1 MGREKLT
8 TGTTG
13 LDQMYRFRSEMVED
27 LRRDLLGPAG
37 GEGEVLEE
45 APLDRYVV
53 GVLWPR
59 DEEFQEEP
67 EPDSAEPD
75 TVDGESDSPV
85 AQSLMRYP
93 SSMGLTFT
101 VDSAVVSEVHFDVSA
116 ARYEPSAVSVEP
128 GDPSPRRRG
137 RSKPATWT
145 RKRINS
151 ERVTHSLATM
161 GAVKLTVAPGLE
173 LYVLTRSPR
182 DGKVTISA
190 IARNVQSAEKG
201 ELKDSKAWFQVEL
214 LASTDQNAIVDRSAP
229 NRLGA
234 EEDLRSAQLV
244 YRNARNFGIGHGC
257 AVTWFGVTASVTD
270 RIGTTLLPTQEVSRA
285 RPGQVGPG
293 IDLRMSFLAES
304 DAPSI
309 VDSLRK
315 LVAAYRKWISEL
327 EVSLVDRTADVPEA
341 LMPTA
346 TEHFENARET
356 ADRIEAGINLLETDP
371 DVLRAFRL
379 ANSSMQAQRARQ
391 VWVRKGATGVA
402 DDGAEQ
408 LWYPFQVAFILLNL
422 PSVVDPG
429 HPERGVADLLWFP
442 TGGGKTE
449 AYLGLVAFVI
459 LLRRI
464 RDSAAIGVAVIMR
477 YTLRLLT
484 IQQFERATMLMCALE
499 RIRIGDSSLGARPF
513 SIGLWVGR
521 GGTPNTL
528 DDAKKSLRALRSGTE
543 ITEANPVQLTQC
555 PWCGKALDDSKYKVV
570 ASPAPKLIIAC
581 GNRTCD
587 FASGLP
593 VYVVDQDIYEYRPEL
608 ILGTVDKFAMMAW
621 RADVGKLFARDGVG
635 SPPDLI
641 IQDELHLISGPLGSM
656 VGLYE
661 TAVDIACSTTDADG
675 NVLSRPK
682 IIAST
687 ATIRR
692 AKDQIKLVFDRESR
706 QFPPPGIDPDQS
718 FFAEPAP
725 RDVAGT
731 RMYLGVMSPATS
743 HATLLVRTYGSLLQA
758 AHDIDG
764 TPETRDP
771 YWTLIG
777 YFNSLRVLGSA
788 LLQVEGDVRER
799 LGLVARRRGTQTRR
813 LQSAGEL
820 TSRVS
825 SADIPRRLKS
835 LERDYESGDA
845 DDVVLATNMISVGV
859 DIDRLGLMAVM
870 GQPQSSSEYIQATSR
885 VGRRFP
891 GLVVTIFNSARSRDR
906 SHFENFVP
914 FHQALYRAV
923 EATSATPFAARARDR
938 GLHGVFVAL
947 ARLMIDSMSGELGAH
962 KAPSHEAE
970 LRQLIALI
978 EKRVDSTTDGEET
991 ADTVEQLEEM
1001 LRVWIAE
1008 AGSRDSMK
1016 YANRRDSS
1024 DTLLV
1029 EPSSALT
1036 DEDIEYTQTETPWPT
1051 LMSLRD
1057 VDAESALYS
1066 IRMRSEQ

>member
-1 MGREKLT
+1 M
-8 TGTTG
+8 TGAT
-13 LDQMYRFRSEMVED
+13 DIDEMYGFRSEMVED

-37 GEGEVLEE
+37 GDEEVLEE

-53 GVLWPR
+53 GVLWPL
-59 DEEFQEEP
+59 DDALQDEP

-75 TVDGESDSPV
+75 TVDGASDSPV

-93 SSMGLTFT
+93 SSMGLTCT
-101 VDSAVVSEVHFDVSA
+101 VDSTLVHEVHFDISA
-116 ARYEPSAVSVEP
+116 ARYEPSKDLVEP
-128 GDPSPRRRG
+128 DDSSPRRRG
-137 RSKPATWT
+137 RTRPATWS
-145 RKRINS
+145 RKLVRPD
-151 ERVTHSLATM
+151 RVTHSLATK
-161 GAVKLTVAPGLE
+161 GAVKLRVAPGLE
-173 LYVLTRSPR
+173 LYVLTRKPR
-182 DGKVTISA
+182 DGKVTVSA
-190 IARNVQSAEKG
+190 VARNVQTAEKN
-201 ELKDSKAWFQVEL
+201 ELKDARAWFQVEL
-214 LASTDQNAIVDRSAP
+214 IVSTDVDAIVDRSMP

-234 EEDLRSAQLV
+234 EDDLRSAQLI

-257 AVTWFGVTASVTD
+257 AVTWYGVSAAITN

-285 RPGQVGPG
+285 RPGQVGSDV
-293 IDLRMSFLAES
+293 DLRMSFLAGATTETL
-304 DAPSI
+304 I
-309 VDSLRK
+309 GTLGK
-315 LVAAYRKWISEL
+315 LVAAYREWISTL
-327 EVSLVDRTADVPEA
+327 ETSLAAGETDVPES
-341 LMPTA
+341 LTPTA
-346 TEHFENARET
+346 TEHIESAREAST
-356 ADRIEAGINLLETDP
+356 RIEAGIELLEQDP

-379 ANSSMQAQRARQ
+379 ANSAMQAQRARQ
-391 VWVRKGATGVA
+391 VWVRNGATGTA
-402 DDGAEQ
+402 GDGEEQ
-408 LWYPFQVAFILLNL
+408 SWYPFQLAFILLNL
-422 PSVVDPG
+422 PSVADRT
-429 HPERGVADLLWFP
+429 HPERDVADLLWFP

-449 AYLGLVAFVI
+449 AYLGLVAFVVF
-459 LLRRI
+459 LRRI
-464 RDSAAIGVAVIMR
+464 RDDAAIGVAVIMR

-499 RIRIGDSSLGARPF
+499 QIRTADGRLGARPF
-513 SIGLWVGR
+513 SIGLWIGR

-528 DDAKKSLRALRSGTE
+528 ADAKKSLLALNSESE

-555 PWCGKALDDSKYKVV
+555 PWCGRALDNSHYKVV
-570 ASPAPKLIIAC
+570 SSPSPKLVIAC
-581 GNRTCD
+581 GNRACD

-621 RADVGKLFARDGVG
+621 RAEVGKLFARDGVG

-661 TAVDIACSTTDADG
+661 TAVDLACSTVDSSG
-675 NVLSRPK
+675 NVSSRPK
-682 IIAST
+682 VIAST

-706 QFPPPGIDPDQS
+706 QFPPPGIDPDES

-725 RDVAGT
+725 REVAGT
-731 RMYLGVMSPATS
+731 RLYVGVMSPATS
-743 HATLLVRTYGSLLQA
+743 HATLLVRTYGALLQA
-758 AHDIDG
+758 ARDIDG
-764 TPETRDP
+764 RPEVRDP
-771 YWTLIG
+771 YWTLLG

-799 LGLVARRRGTQTRR
+799 VGVVSRRTGTEARR

-825 SADIPRRLKS
+825 SAEIPRRLKS
-835 LERDYESGDA
+835 LERTFQSGNA
-845 DDVVLATNMISVGV
+845 EDVVLATNMISVGV
-859 DIDRLGLMAVM
+859 DIDRLGLMTVM

-906 SHFENFVP
+906 SHFENFLP

-947 ARLMIDSMSGELGAH
+947 ARLMVDSMSGERGAH
-962 KAPSHEAE
+962 SAPSHEAE
-970 LRQLIALI
+970 LRRLIALI
-978 EKRVDSTTDGEET
+978 ASRVESTTEGEET
-991 ADTVEQLEEM
+991 SDTVEQLEEM
-1001 LRVWIAE
+1001 LKVWIAE
-1008 AGSRDSMK
+1008 ARARDSMK
-1016 YANRRDSS
+1016 YENRKDSS

-1036 DEDIEYTQTETPWPT
+1036 NEDIEYTLAETPWPT

-1066 IRMRSEQ
+1066 IRMRSQS

>member
-1 MGREKLT
+1 M
-8 TGTTG
+8 TGATD
-13 LDQMYRFRSEMVED
+13 LDEMYGFRSEMVED

-37 GEGEVLEE
+37 GDEEVLEE

-53 GVLWPR
+53 GVLWPL
-59 DEEFQEEP
+59 DDALQDEP

-75 TVDGESDSPV
+75 TVDGASDSPV

-101 VDSAVVSEVHFDVSA
+101 VDSTLVHEVHFDISA
-116 ARYEPSAVSVEP
+116 ARYEPSEDLVEP
-128 GDPSPRRRG
+128 DDSSPRRRG
-137 RSKPATWT
+137 RTRPATWS
-145 RKRINS
+145 RKLVRPD
-151 ERVTHSLATM
+151 RVTHSLATK
-161 GAVKLTVAPGLE
+161 GAVKLRVATGLE
-173 LYVLTRSPR
+173 LYVLTRNPR
-182 DGKVTISA
+182 DGKVTVSA
-190 IARNVQSAEKG
+190 VARNVQTAEKN
-201 ELKDSKAWFQVEL
+201 ELKDARAWFQVEL
-214 LASTDQNAIVDRSAP
+214 IVSTDVDAIVDRSMP

-234 EEDLRSAQLV
+234 EDDLRSAQLI

-257 AVTWFGVTASVTD
+257 AVTWYGVSAPITD

-285 RPGQVGPG
+285 RPGQVGSDV
-293 IDLRMSFLAES
+293 DLRMSFLASATTETL
-304 DAPSI
+304 I
-309 VDSLRK
+309 GTLGK
-315 LVAAYRKWISEL
+315 LVAAYREWISTL
-327 EVSLVDRTADVPEA
+327 ETSLAAGETDVPES
-341 LMPTA
+341 LTPTA
-346 TEHFENARET
+346 AEHIENAREAST
-356 ADRIEAGINLLETDP
+356 RIEAGIELLEKDS

-379 ANSSMQAQRARQ
+379 ANSAMQAQRARQ
-391 VWVRKGATGVA
+391 VWVRNGATGSA
-402 DDGAEQ
+402 DSGEEQ
-408 LWYPFQVAFILLNL
+408 SWYPFQLAFILLNL
-422 PSVVDPG
+422 PSVADRS
-429 HPERGVADLLWFP
+429 HPERDVADLLWFP

-449 AYLGLVAFVI
+449 AYLGLVAFVV

-464 RDSAAIGVAVIMR
+464 RDDAAIGVAVIMR

-499 RIRIGDSSLGARPF
+499 QIRTADGRLGARPF
-513 SIGLWVGR
+513 SIGLWIGR

-528 DDAKKSLRALRSGTE
+528 ADAKKSLLALNSESE

-555 PWCGKALDDSKYKVV
+555 PWCGRALDDSHYKVV
-570 ASPAPKLIIAC
+570 SSPSPKLVIAC
-581 GNRTCD
+581 GNRACD

-621 RADVGKLFARDGVG
+621 RAEVGKLFARDGVG

-661 TAVDIACSTTDADG
+661 TAVDLACSTVDSNG
-675 NVLSRPK
+675 NVSSRPK
-682 IIAST
+682 VIAST

-725 RDVAGT
+725 REVAGT
-731 RMYLGVMSPATS
+731 RMYVGVMSPATS
-743 HATLLVRTYGSLLQA
+743 HATLLVRTYGALLQA
-758 AHDIDG
+758 AWDIDG
-764 TPETRDP
+764 RPEVRDP
-771 YWTLIG
+771 YWTLLG

-799 LGLVARRRGTQTRR
+799 VGVVSRRTGTEARR

-825 SADIPRRLKS
+825 SAEIPRRLKS
-835 LERDYESGDA
+835 LERTFQSGNA
-845 DDVVLATNMISVGV
+845 EDVVLATNMISVGV
-859 DIDRLGLMAVM
+859 DIDRLGLMTVM

-906 SHFENFVP
+906 SHFENFLP

-947 ARLMIDSMSGELGAH
+947 ARLMVDSMSGERGAH
-962 KAPSHEAE
+962 SAPSHEAE
-970 LRQLIALI
+970 LRRLIALI
-978 EKRVDSTTDGEET
+978 ASRVESTTEGEET
-991 ADTVEQLEEM
+991 SDTVEQLDEM
-1001 LRVWIAE
+1001 LKVWIAE
-1008 AGSRDSMK
+1008 ARARDSMK
-1016 YANRRDSS
+1016 YENRKDSS

-1036 DEDIEYTQTETPWPT
+1036 NEDIEYTLTETPWPT

-1057 VDAESALYS
+1057 VDADSALYP
-1066 IRMRSEQ
+1066 IRMRSQS

>member
-1 MGREKLT
+1 M
-8 TGTTG
+8 TGATD
-13 LDQMYRFRSEMVED
+13 LDEMYGFRSEMVED

-37 GEGEVLEE
+37 GDEEVLEE

-53 GVLWPR
+53 GVLWPL
-59 DEEFQEEP
+59 DDALQDEP

-75 TVDGESDSPV
+75 TVDGASDSPV

-101 VDSAVVSEVHFDVSA
+101 VDSTLVHEVHFDISA
-116 ARYEPSAVSVEP
+116 AQYEPSEDLVEP
-128 GDPSPRRRG
+128 DDSSPRRRG
-137 RSKPATWT
+137 RTRPATWS
-145 RKRINS
+145 RKLVRPD
-151 ERVTHSLATM
+151 RVTHSLATK
-161 GAVKLTVAPGLE
+161 GAVKLRVAPGLE
-173 LYVLTRSPR
+173 LYVLTRNPR
-182 DGKVTISA
+182 DGKVTVSA
-190 IARNVQSAEKG
+190 VARNVQTAEKN
-201 ELKDSKAWFQVEL
+201 ELKDARAWFQVEL
-214 LASTDQNAIVDRSAP
+214 IVSTDVDAIVDRSMP

-234 EEDLRSAQLV
+234 EDDLRSAQLI

-257 AVTWFGVTASVTD
+257 AVTWYGVSAAITN
-270 RIGTTLLPTQEVSRA
+270 RIGTTLLPAQEVSRA
-285 RPGQVGPG
+285 RPGQVGSDV
-293 IDLRMSFLAES
+293 DLRMSFLAGATTETL
-304 DAPSI
+304 I
-309 VDSLRK
+309 GTLGK
-315 LVAAYRKWISEL
+315 LVAAYREWISAL
-327 EVSLVDRTADVPEA
+327 ETSLAAGETDVPES
-341 LMPTA
+341 LTPTA
-346 TEHFENARET
+346 AEHIENAREAST
-356 ADRIEAGINLLETDP
+356 RIEAGIELLEQDP

-379 ANSSMQAQRARQ
+379 ANSAMQAQRARQ
-391 VWVRKGATGVA
+391 VWVRNGATGTA
-402 DDGAEQ
+402 GDGEEQ
-408 LWYPFQVAFILLNL
+408 SWYPFQLAFILLNL
-422 PSVVDPG
+422 PSVADRS
-429 HPERGVADLLWFP
+429 HPERDVADLLWFP

-449 AYLGLVAFVI
+449 AYLGLVAFVV

-464 RDSAAIGVAVIMR
+464 RDDAAIGVAVIMR

-499 RIRIGDSSLGARPF
+499 QIRTSDGKLGARPF
-513 SIGLWVGR
+513 SIGLWIGR

-528 DDAKKSLRALRSGTE
+528 ADAKKSLLALNSESE
-543 ITEANPVQLTQC
+543 INEANPVQLTQC
-555 PWCGKALDDSKYKVV
+555 PWCGRALNDSHYKVV
-570 ASPAPKLIIAC
+570 SSPSPKLVIAC
-581 GNRTCD
+581 GNRACD

-621 RADVGKLFARDGVG
+621 RAEVGKLFARDGVG

-661 TAVDIACSTTDADG
+661 TAVDLACSTVDSSG
-675 NVLSRPK
+675 NVSSRPK
-682 IIAST
+682 VIAST

-725 RDVAGT
+725 REVAGT
-731 RMYLGVMSPATS
+731 RMYVGVMSPATS
-743 HATLLVRTYGSLLQA
+743 HATLLVRTYGALLQA
-758 AHDIDG
+758 ARDIDG
-764 TPETRDP
+764 RPEVRDP
-771 YWTLIG
+771 YWTLLG

-799 LGLVARRRGTQTRR
+799 VGVVSRRTGTEARR

-825 SADIPRRLKS
+825 SAEIPRRLKS
-835 LERDYESGDA
+835 LERTFQSGSA
-845 DDVVLATNMISVGV
+845 EDVVLATNMISVGV
-859 DIDRLGLMAVM
+859 DIDRLGLMTVM

-906 SHFENFVP
+906 SHFENFLP

-947 ARLMIDSMSGELGAH
+947 ARLMVDSMSGERGAH
-962 KAPSHEAE
+962 SAPSHEAE
-970 LRQLIALI
+970 LRRLIALI
-978 EKRVDSTTDGEET
+978 ASRVESTTEGEET
-991 ADTVEQLEEM
+991 SDTVEQLEEM
-1001 LRVWIAE
+1001 LKVWIAE
-1008 AGSRDSMK
+1008 ARARDSMK
-1016 YANRRDSS
+1016 YENRKDSS

-1036 DEDIEYTQTETPWPT
+1036 NEDIEYTLAETPWPT

-1066 IRMRSEQ
+1066 IRMRSQS

>member
-1 MGREKLT
+1 M
-8 TGTTG
+8 TGATD
-13 LDQMYRFRSEMVED
+13 LDEMYGFRSEMIED

-37 GEGEVLEE
+37 GDEVLEE

-53 GVLWPR
+53 GVLWPLD
-59 DEEFQEEP
+59 DELQEEP

-75 TVDGESDSPV
+75 TVDGTSDSPV

-101 VDSAVVSEVHFDVSA
+101 VDSTLVHEVHFDISA
-116 ARYEPSAVSVEP
+116 ARYEPSEDLVEP
-128 GDPSPRRRG
+128 DDSSPRRRG
-137 RSKPATWT
+137 RTRPATWR
-145 RKRINS
+145 RKLVRPD
-151 ERVTHSLATM
+151 RVTHSLATK
-161 GAVKLTVAPGLE
+161 GAVKLRVAPGLE
-173 LYVLTRSPR
+173 LYVLTRNPR
-182 DGKVTISA
+182 DGKVTVSA
-190 IARNVQSAEKG
+190 VARNVQTAEKN
-201 ELKDSKAWFQVEL
+201 ELKDARAWFQVEL
-214 LASTDQNAIVDRSAP
+214 IVSTGVDAIVDRSMP

-234 EEDLRSAQLV
+234 DDDLRSAQLI

-257 AVTWFGVTASVTD
+257 AVTWYGVSASITD

-285 RPGQVGPG
+285 RPGQVGSDV
-293 IDLRMSFLAES
+293 DLRMSFLAS
-304 DAPSI
+304 ATTDTLI
-309 VDSLRK
+309 GTLGR
-315 LVAAYRKWISEL
+315 LVTAYREWISTL
-327 EVSLVDRTADVPEA
+327 EASLAGETDVPES

-346 TEHFENARET
+346 AEHIENARE
-356 ADRIEAGINLLETDP
+356 AAGRIQAGVELLQRDP

-379 ANSSMQAQRARQ
+379 ANSAMQAQRARQ
-391 VWVRKGATGVA
+391 VWVRNGATGSA
-402 DDGAEQ
+402 DGGEEQ
-408 LWYPFQVAFILLNL
+408 SWYPFQIAFILLNL
-422 PSVVDPG
+422 PSVADRS
-429 HPERGVADLLWFP
+429 HPERDVADLLWFP

-449 AYLGLVAFVI
+449 AYLGLVAFIV

-464 RDSAAIGVAVIMR
+464 RDNAAIGVAVIMR

-499 RIRIGDSSLGARPF
+499 QIRTADNGLGSRPF

-528 DDAKKSLRALRSGTE
+528 EDAKKSLRALQSGTE
-543 ITEANPVQLTQC
+543 TTEANPVQLTQC

-570 ASPAPKLIIAC
+570 SSPSPKLVIAC
-581 GNRTCD
+581 GNQTCD

-593 VYVVDQDIYEYRPEL
+593 VYLVDQDIYEYRPEL

-621 RADVGKLFARDGVG
+621 RAEVGKLFARDGVG
-635 SPPDLI
+635 SAPDLI

-661 TAVDIACSTTDADG
+661 TAVDVACSTTDADG

-692 AKDQIKLVFDRESR
+692 ANEQIKQVFDRQSR

-731 RMYLGVMSPATS
+731 RMYVGVMSPATS
-743 HATLLVRTYGSLLQA
+743 HATLLVRTYGALLQA
-758 AHDIDG
+758 ARDIEG
-764 TPETRDP
+764 RPEIRDP
-771 YWTLIG
+771 YWTLLG

-799 LGLVARRRGTQTRR
+799 LGVVARRTGTDARR

-835 LERDYESGDA
+835 LERTFESGNA

-885 VGRRFP
+885 VGRRYP

-947 ARLMIDSMSGELGAH
+947 ARLMVDSMSGELGAH
-962 KAPSHEAE
+962 AAPSHEAE
-970 LRQLIALI
+970 LRQLISLI
-978 EKRVDSTTDGEET
+978 EKRVESTTDGEET

-1001 LRVWIAE
+1001 LKVWIAE
-1008 AGSRDSMK
+1008 AGSRDSMR
-1016 YANRRDSS
+1016 YENRKDSS

-1036 DEDIEYTQTETPWPT
+1036 DQDIEYTQTETPWPT

-1066 IRMRSEQ
+1066 IRMRSES

>member
-1 MGREKLT
+1 M
-8 TGTTG
+8 TGATD
-13 LDQMYRFRSEMVED
+13 LDEMYGFRSEMVED

-37 GEGEVLEE
+37 GDEEVLEE

-53 GVLWPR
+53 GVLWPL
-59 DEEFQEEP
+59 DDAMQDEP

-75 TVDGESDSPV
+75 TVDGASDSPV

-101 VDSAVVSEVHFDVSA
+101 VDSTLVHEVHFDISA
-116 ARYEPSAVSVEP
+116 ARYEPSEDLVEP
-128 GDPSPRRRG
+128 DDSSPRRRG
-137 RSKPATWT
+137 RTRPATWS
-145 RKRINS
+145 RKLVRPD
-151 ERVTHSLATM
+151 RVTHSLATK
-161 GAVKLTVAPGLE
+161 GAVKLSVAPGLE
-173 LYVLTRSPR
+173 LYVLTRNPR
-182 DGKVTISA
+182 DGKVTVSA
-190 IARNVQSAEKG
+190 VARNVQTAEKN
-201 ELKDSKAWFQVEL
+201 ELKDARAWFQVEL
-214 LASTDQNAIVDRSAP
+214 IVSTDVDAIVDRSMP

-234 EEDLRSAQLV
+234 EDDLRSAELI

-257 AVTWFGVTASVTD
+257 AVTWYGVSAAITN
-270 RIGTTLLPTQEVSRA
+270 RIGTTLLPAQQVSRA
-285 RPGQVGPG
+285 RPGQVGSDV
-293 IDLRMSFLAES
+293 DLRMSFLAGATTETL
-304 DAPSI
+304 I
-309 VDSLRK
+309 GTLGK
-315 LVAAYRKWISEL
+315 LVAAYREWISTL
-327 EVSLVDRTADVPEA
+327 EASLAAGETDVPES
-341 LMPTA
+341 LTPTA
-346 TEHFENARET
+346 TEHIESAREAST
-356 ADRIEAGINLLETDP
+356 RIEAGIELLEQDP

-379 ANSSMQAQRARQ
+379 ANSAMQAQRARQ
-391 VWVRKGATGVA
+391 VWVRNGATGTA
-402 DDGAEQ
+402 GDGEEQ
-408 LWYPFQVAFILLNL
+408 SWYPFQLAFMLLNL
-422 PSVVDPG
+422 PSVADRT
-429 HPERGVADLLWFP
+429 HPERDVADLLWFP

-449 AYLGLVAFVI
+449 AYLGLVAFVV

-464 RDSAAIGVAVIMR
+464 RDDAAIGVAVIMR

-499 RIRIGDSSLGARPF
+499 QIRTADGKLGARPF
-513 SIGLWVGR
+513 SIGLWIGR

-528 DDAKKSLRALRSGTE
+528 ADAKKSLLALNSESE

-555 PWCGKALDDSKYKVV
+555 PWCGRALDDSHYKVV
-570 ASPAPKLIIAC
+570 SSPSPKLAIAC
-581 GNRTCD
+581 GNRACD

-621 RADVGKLFARDGVG
+621 RAEVGKLFARDGVG

-661 TAVDIACSTTDADG
+661 TAVDLACSTVDSSG
-675 NVLSRPK
+675 NVSSRPK
-682 IIAST
+682 VIAST

-706 QFPPPGIDPDQS
+706 QFPPPGIDPDES

-725 RDVAGT
+725 REVAGT
-731 RMYLGVMSPATS
+731 RLYVGVMSPATS
-743 HATLLVRTYGSLLQA
+743 HATLLVRTYGALLQA
-758 AHDIDG
+758 ARDIDG
-764 TPETRDP
+764 RPEVRDP
-771 YWTLIG
+771 YWTLLG

-799 LGLVARRRGTQTRR
+799 VGVVSRRTGTEARR

-825 SADIPRRLKS
+825 SAEIPRRLKS
-835 LERDYESGDA
+835 LERTFQSGNA
-845 DDVVLATNMISVGV
+845 EDVVLATNMISVGV
-859 DIDRLGLMAVM
+859 DIDRLGLMTVM

-906 SHFENFVP
+906 SHFENFLP

-947 ARLMIDSMSGELGAH
+947 ARLMVDSMSGERGAH
-962 KAPSHEAE
+962 SAPSHEAE
-970 LRQLIALI
+970 LRRLIALI
-978 EKRVDSTTDGEET
+978 ASRVESTTEGEET
-991 ADTVEQLEEM
+991 SDTVEQLEEM
-1001 LRVWIAE
+1001 LKVWIAE
-1008 AGSRDSMK
+1008 ARARDSMK
-1016 YANRRDSS
+1016 YENRKDSS

-1036 DEDIEYTQTETPWPT
+1036 NEDIEYTLAETPWPT

-1066 IRMRSEQ
+1066 IRMRSQS

>member
-1 MGREKLT
+1 M
-8 TGTTG
+8 TGATD
-13 LDQMYRFRSEMVED
+13 LDEMYGFRSEMVED

-37 GEGEVLEE
+37 GDDEVLEE

-53 GVLWPR
+53 GVLWPL
-59 DEEFQEEP
+59 DDALQDEP

-75 TVDGESDSPV
+75 TVDGASDSPV

-101 VDSAVVSEVHFDVSA
+101 VDSTLVNEVHFDVSA
-116 ARYEPSAVSVEP
+116 ARYDPSEDLVEP
-128 GDPSPRRRG
+128 DDSSPRRRG
-137 RSKPATWT
+137 RTRPATWS
-145 RKRINS
+145 RKIVRPD
-151 ERVTHSLATM
+151 RVTHPLATK
-161 GAVKLTVAPGLE
+161 GAVKLRVAPGLE

-182 DGKVTISA
+182 DGTVTVSA
-190 IARNVQSAEKG
+190 VARNVQTAEKN
-201 ELKDSKAWFQVEL
+201 ELKDARAWFQVEL
-214 LASTDQNAIVDRSAP
+214 VVSTDVDAIVDRSMP

-234 EEDLRSAQLV
+234 EDDLRSAQLI

-257 AVTWFGVTASVTD
+257 AVTWYGVSAPITD
-270 RIGTTLLPTQEVSRA
+270 RIGTTLLPAQEVSRA
-285 RPGQVGPG
+285 RPGQVGSDV
-293 IDLRMSFLAES
+293 DLRMSFLAS
-304 DAPSI
+304 ATTDTLI
-309 VDSLRK
+309 GTLGR
-315 LVAAYRKWISEL
+315 LVTAYREWISTL
-327 EVSLVDRTADVPEA
+327 EASLAGETDVPEL

-346 TEHFENARET
+346 AEHIDNARE
-356 ADRIEAGINLLETDP
+356 AAGRIQAGVELLQRDP

-379 ANSSMQAQRARQ
+379 ANSAMQAQRARQ
-391 VWVRKGATGVA
+391 VWVRNGATGSA
-402 DDGAEQ
+402 DGGEEQ
-408 LWYPFQVAFILLNL
+408 SWYPFQIAFILLNL
-422 PSVVDPG
+422 PSVADRS
-429 HPERGVADLLWFP
+429 HPERDVADLLWFP

-449 AYLGLVAFVI
+449 AYLGLVAFIV

-464 RDSAAIGVAVIMR
+464 RDNAAIGVAVIMR

-499 RIRIGDSSLGARPF
+499 QIRTADNGLGSRPF

-528 DDAKKSLRALRSGTE
+528 EDAKKSLRALRSGTE

-555 PWCGKALDDSKYKVV
+555 PWCGKALDESKYKVV
-570 ASPAPKLIIAC
+570 SSPSPKLVIAC
-581 GNRTCD
+581 GNQTCD

-593 VYVVDQDIYEYRPEL
+593 VYLVDQDIYEYRPEL

-621 RADVGKLFARDGVG
+621 RAEVGKLFARDGVG
-635 SPPDLI
+635 SAPDLI

-661 TAVDIACSTTDADG
+661 TAVDVACSTTDADG

-692 AKDQIKLVFDRESR
+692 ANEQIKQVFDRQSR

-731 RMYLGVMSPATS
+731 RMYVGVMSPATS
-743 HATLLVRTYGSLLQA
+743 HATLLVRTYGALLQA
-758 AHDIDG
+758 ARDIEG
-764 TPETRDP
+764 RPEVRDP
-771 YWTLIG
+771 YWTLLG

-799 LGLVARRRGTQTRR
+799 LGVVARRTGTDARR

-835 LERDYESGDA
+835 LERTFESGNA

-947 ARLMIDSMSGELGAH
+947 ARLMVDSMSGDLGAH
-962 KAPSHEAE
+962 AAPSHEAE

-978 EKRVDSTTDGEET
+978 EKRVESTTDGEET

-1001 LRVWIAE
+1001 LKVWIAE
-1008 AGSRDSMK
+1008 AGSRDSMR
-1016 YANRRDSS
+1016 YENRKDSS

-1036 DEDIEYTQTETPWPT
+1036 DQDIEYTQTETPWPT

-1066 IRMRSEQ
+1066 IRMRSES

>member
-1 MGREKLT
+1 M
-8 TGTTG
+8 TGATD
-13 LDQMYRFRSEMVED
+13 LDEMYGFRSEMVED

-37 GEGEVLEE
+37 GDEEVLEE

-53 GVLWPR
+53 GVLWPL
-59 DEEFQEEP
+59 DDALQDEP

-75 TVDGESDSPV
+75 TVDGASDSPV

-101 VDSAVVSEVHFDVSA
+101 VDSTLVHEVHFDISA
-116 ARYEPSAVSVEP
+116 AQYEPSEDLVEP
-128 GDPSPRRRG
+128 DDSSPRRRG
-137 RSKPATWT
+137 RTRPATWS
-145 RKRINS
+145 RKLVRPD
-151 ERVTHSLATM
+151 RVTHSLATK
-161 GAVKLTVAPGLE
+161 GAVKLRVAPGLE
-173 LYVLTRSPR
+173 LYVLTRNPR
-182 DGKVTISA
+182 DGKVTVSA
-190 IARNVQSAEKG
+190 VARNVQTAEKN
-201 ELKDSKAWFQVEL
+201 ELKDARAWFQVEL
-214 LASTDQNAIVDRSAP
+214 IVSTDVDAIVDRSMP

-234 EEDLRSAQLV
+234 EDDLRSAQLI

-257 AVTWFGVTASVTD
+257 AVTWYGVSAAITN
-270 RIGTTLLPTQEVSRA
+270 RIGTTLLPAQEVSRA
-285 RPGQVGPG
+285 RPGQVGSDV
-293 IDLRMSFLAES
+293 DLRMSFLAGATTETL
-304 DAPSI
+304 I
-309 VDSLRK
+309 GTLGK
-315 LVAAYRKWISEL
+315 LVAAYREWISAL
-327 EVSLVDRTADVPEA
+327 ETSLAAGETDVPES
-341 LMPTA
+341 LTPTA
-346 TEHFENARET
+346 AEHIENAREAST
-356 ADRIEAGINLLETDP
+356 RIEAGIELLEQDP

-379 ANSSMQAQRARQ
+379 ANSAMQAQRARQ
-391 VWVRKGATGVA
+391 VWVRNGATGTA
-402 DDGAEQ
+402 GDGEEQ
-408 LWYPFQVAFILLNL
+408 SWYPFQLAFILLNL
-422 PSVVDPG
+422 PSVADRS
-429 HPERGVADLLWFP
+429 HPERDVADLLWFP

-449 AYLGLVAFVI
+449 AYLGLVAFVV

-464 RDSAAIGVAVIMR
+464 RDDAAIGVAVIMR

-499 RIRIGDSSLGARPF
+499 QIRTSDGKLGARPL
-513 SIGLWVGR
+513 SIGLWIGR

-528 DDAKKSLRALRSGTE
+528 ADAKKSLLALNSESE
-543 ITEANPVQLTQC
+543 INEANPVQLTQC
-555 PWCGKALDDSKYKVV
+555 PWCGRALNDSHYKVV
-570 ASPAPKLIIAC
+570 SSPSPKLVIAC
-581 GNRTCD
+581 GNRACD

-621 RADVGKLFARDGVG
+621 RAEVGKLFARDGVG

-661 TAVDIACSTTDADG
+661 TAVDLACSTVDSSG
-675 NVLSRPK
+675 NVSSRPK
-682 IIAST
+682 VIAST

-725 RDVAGT
+725 REVAGT
-731 RMYLGVMSPATS
+731 RMYVGVMSPATS
-743 HATLLVRTYGSLLQA
+743 HATLLVRTYGALLQA
-758 AHDIDG
+758 ARDIDG
-764 TPETRDP
+764 RPEVRDP
-771 YWTLIG
+771 YWTLLG

-799 LGLVARRRGTQTRR
+799 VGVVSRRTGTEARR

-825 SADIPRRLKS
+825 SAEIPRRLKS
-835 LERDYESGDA
+835 LERTFQSGSA
-845 DDVVLATNMISVGV
+845 EDVVLATNMISVGV
-859 DIDRLGLMAVM
+859 DIDRLGLMTVM

-906 SHFENFVP
+906 SHFENFLP

-947 ARLMIDSMSGELGAH
+947 ARLMVDSMSGERGAH
-962 KAPSHEAE
+962 SAPSHEAE
-970 LRQLIALI
+970 LRRLIALI
-978 EKRVDSTTDGEET
+978 ASRVESTTGGEET
-991 ADTVEQLEEM
+991 SDTVEQLEEM
-1001 LRVWIAE
+1001 LKVWIAE
-1008 AGSRDSMK
+1008 ARARDSMK
-1016 YANRRDSS
+1016 YENRKDSS

-1036 DEDIEYTQTETPWPT
+1036 NEDIEYTLAETPWPT

-1066 IRMRSEQ
+1066 IRMRSQS

>member
-1 MGREKLT
+1 M
-8 TGTTG
+8 TGATD
-13 LDQMYRFRSEMVED
+13 LDEMYGFRSEMVED

-37 GEGEVLEE
+37 GDEEVLEE

-53 GVLWPR
+53 GVLWPL
-59 DEEFQEEP
+59 DDALQDEP

-75 TVDGESDSPV
+75 TVDGASDSPV

-101 VDSAVVSEVHFDVSA
+101 VDSTLVHEVHFDISA
-116 ARYEPSAVSVEP
+116 AQYEPSEDLVEP
-128 GDPSPRRRG
+128 DDSSPRRRG
-137 RSKPATWT
+137 RTRPATWS
-145 RKRINS
+145 RKLVRPD
-151 ERVTHSLATM
+151 RVTHSLATK
-161 GAVKLTVAPGLE
+161 GAVKLRVAPGLE
-173 LYVLTRSPR
+173 LYVLTRNPR
-182 DGKVTISA
+182 DGKVTVSA
-190 IARNVQSAEKG
+190 VARNVQTAEKN
-201 ELKDSKAWFQVEL
+201 ELKDARAWFQVEL
-214 LASTDQNAIVDRSAP
+214 IVSTDVDAIVDRSMP

-234 EEDLRSAQLV
+234 EDDLRSAQLI

-257 AVTWFGVTASVTD
+257 AVTWYGVSAAITN
-270 RIGTTLLPTQEVSRA
+270 RIGTTLLPAQEVSRA
-285 RPGQVGPG
+285 RPGQVGSDV
-293 IDLRMSFLAES
+293 DLRMSFLAGATTETL
-304 DAPSI
+304 I
-309 VDSLRK
+309 GTLGK
-315 LVAAYRKWISEL
+315 LVAAYREWISAL
-327 EVSLVDRTADVPEA
+327 ETSLAAGETDVPES
-341 LMPTA
+341 LTPTA
-346 TEHFENARET
+346 AEHIENAREAST
-356 ADRIEAGINLLETDP
+356 RIEAGIELLEQDP

-379 ANSSMQAQRARQ
+379 ANSAMQAQRARQ
-391 VWVRKGATGVA
+391 VWVRNGATGTA
-402 DDGAEQ
+402 GDGEEQ
-408 LWYPFQVAFILLNL
+408 SWYPFQLAFILLNL
-422 PSVVDPG
+422 PSVADRS
-429 HPERGVADLLWFP
+429 HPERDVADLLWFP

-449 AYLGLVAFVI
+449 AYLGLVAFVV

-464 RDSAAIGVAVIMR
+464 RDDAAIGVAVIMR

-499 RIRIGDSSLGARPF
+499 QIRTSDGKLGARPL
-513 SIGLWVGR
+513 SIGLWIGR

-528 DDAKKSLRALRSGTE
+528 ADAKKSLLALNSESE
-543 ITEANPVQLTQC
+543 INEANPVQLTQC
-555 PWCGKALDDSKYKVV
+555 PWCGRALNDSHYKVV
-570 ASPAPKLIIAC
+570 SSPSPKLVIAC
-581 GNRTCD
+581 GNRACD

-621 RADVGKLFARDGVG
+621 RAEVGKLFARDGVG

-661 TAVDIACSTTDADG
+661 TAVDLACSTVDSSG
-675 NVLSRPK
+675 NVSSRPK
-682 IIAST
+682 VIAST

-725 RDVAGT
+725 REVAGT
-731 RMYLGVMSPATS
+731 RMYVGVMSPATS
-743 HATLLVRTYGSLLQA
+743 HATLLVRTYGALLQA
-758 AHDIDG
+758 ARDIDG
-764 TPETRDP
+764 RPEVRDP
-771 YWTLIG
+771 YWTLLG

-799 LGLVARRRGTQTRR
+799 VGVVSRRTGTEARR

-825 SADIPRRLKS
+825 SAEIPRRLKS
-835 LERDYESGDA
+835 LERTFQSGSA
-845 DDVVLATNMISVGV
+845 EDVVLATNMISVGV
-859 DIDRLGLMAVM
+859 DIDRLGLMTVM

-906 SHFENFVP
+906 SHFENFLP

-947 ARLMIDSMSGELGAH
+947 ARLMVDSMSGERGAH
-962 KAPSHEAE
+962 SAPSHEAE
-970 LRQLIALI
+970 LRRLIALI
-978 EKRVDSTTDGEET
+978 ASRVESTTEGEET
-991 ADTVEQLEEM
+991 SDTVEQLEEM
-1001 LRVWIAE
+1001 LKVWIAE
-1008 AGSRDSMK
+1008 ARARDSMK
-1016 YANRRDSS
+1016 YENRKDSS

-1036 DEDIEYTQTETPWPT
+1036 NEDIEYTLAETPWPT

-1066 IRMRSEQ
+1066 IRMRSQS

>member
-1 MGREKLT
+1 M
-8 TGTTG
+8 TGATD
-13 LDQMYRFRSEMVED
+13 LDEMYGFRSEMVED

-37 GEGEVLEE
+37 GDEEILEE

-53 GVLWPR
+53 GVLWPL
-59 DEEFQEEP
+59 DDALQDEP

-75 TVDGESDSPV
+75 TVDGASDSPV

-101 VDSAVVSEVHFDVSA
+101 VDSTLVHEVHFDISA
-116 ARYEPSAVSVEP
+116 ARYEPSEDLVEP
-128 GDPSPRRRG
+128 DDSSPRRRG
-137 RSKPATWT
+137 RTRPATWS
-145 RKRINS
+145 RKLVRPD
-151 ERVTHSLATM
+151 RVTHSLATK
-161 GAVKLTVAPGLE
+161 GAVKLSVAPGLE

-182 DGKVTISA
+182 DGKVTVSA
-190 IARNVQSAEKG
+190 VARNVQTAEKN
-201 ELKDSKAWFQVEL
+201 ELKDARAWFQVEL
-214 LASTDQNAIVDRSAP
+214 IVSTNVDAIVDRSMP

-234 EEDLRSAQLV
+234 EDDLRSAQLI

-257 AVTWFGVTASVTD
+257 AVTWYGVSSAITN

-285 RPGQVGPG
+285 RPGQVGSDV
-293 IDLRMSFLAES
+293 DLRMSFLAGATTETL
-304 DAPSI
+304 I
-309 VDSLRK
+309 GTLGK
-315 LVAAYRKWISEL
+315 LVAAYREWISTL
-327 EVSLVDRTADVPEA
+327 ETSLAAGETDVPES
-341 LMPTA
+341 LTPTA
-346 TEHFENARET
+346 AEHIENAREAST
-356 ADRIEAGINLLETDP
+356 RIEAGIELLEQDP

-379 ANSSMQAQRARQ
+379 ANSAMQAQRARQ
-391 VWVRKGATGVA
+391 VWVRNGATGSA
-402 DDGAEQ
+402 DSGEEQ
-408 LWYPFQVAFILLNL
+408 SWYPFQLAFILLNL
-422 PSVVDPG
+422 PSVADRS
-429 HPERGVADLLWFP
+429 HPERDVADLLWFP

-449 AYLGLVAFVI
+449 AYLGLVAFVV

-464 RDSAAIGVAVIMR
+464 RDDAAIGVAVIMR

-499 RIRIGDSSLGARPF
+499 QIRTADGKLGARPF
-513 SIGLWVGR
+513 SIGLWIGR

-528 DDAKKSLRALRSGTE
+528 ADAKKSLLALNSESE

-555 PWCGKALDDSKYKVV
+555 PWCGRALDDSHYKVV
-570 ASPAPKLIIAC
+570 SSPSPKLVIAC
-581 GNRTCD
+581 GNRACD

-621 RADVGKLFARDGVG
+621 RAEVGKLFARDGVG

-661 TAVDIACSTTDADG
+661 TAVDLACSTVDSSG
-675 NVLSRPK
+675 NVSSRPK
-682 IIAST
+682 VIAST

-692 AKDQIKLVFDRESR
+692 AKDQTKLVFDRESR

-731 RMYLGVMSPATS
+731 RMYVGVMSPATS
-743 HATLLVRTYGSLLQA
+743 HATLLVRTYGALLQA
-758 AHDIDG
+758 ARDIEG
-764 TPETRDP
+764 RPEIRDP
-771 YWTLIG
+771 YWTLLG

-799 LGLVARRRGTQTRR
+799 LGVVARRTGTDARR

-835 LERDYESGDA
+835 LERTFESGSA

-947 ARLMIDSMSGELGAH
+947 ARLMVDSMSGERGAH
-962 KAPSHEAE
+962 SAPSHETE
-970 LRQLIALI
+970 LRRLIALI
-978 EKRVDSTTDGEET
+978 ASRVESTTDGEET
-991 ADTVEQLEEM
+991 ADTVEQLEDM
-1001 LRVWIAE
+1001 LKVWIAE
-1008 AGSRDSMK
+1008 ARARDSMK
-1016 YANRRDSS
+1016 YENRKDSS

-1036 DEDIEYTQTETPWPT
+1036 NEDIEYTLTETPWPT

-1057 VDAESALYS
+1057 VDADSALYP
-1066 IRMRSEQ
+1066 IRMRSQS

>member
-1 MGREKLT
+1 M
-8 TGTTG
+8 TGTTD
-13 LDQMYRFRSEMVED
+13 LNEMYGFRSEMVED

-37 GEGEVLEE
+37 GDDEVLEE

-53 GVLWPR
+53 GVLWPL
-59 DEEFQEEP
+59 DDALQEEP

-75 TVDGESDSPV
+75 TVDGASDSPV

-101 VDSAVVSEVHFDVSA
+101 VDSTRVSVVHFDISA
-116 ARYEPSAVSVEP
+116 ARYDPSEDFVEP
-128 GDPSPRRRG
+128 DDSSPRRRG
-137 RSKPATWT
+137 RTRPATWS
-145 RKRINS
+145 RKLVRPD
-151 ERVTHSLATM
+151 RVTHSLATK
-161 GAVKLTVAPGLE
+161 GAVKLRVAPGLE
-173 LYVLTRSPR
+173 LYVLTRNPR
-182 DGKVTISA
+182 DGKVTVSA
-190 IARNVQSAEKG
+190 VARNVQTAEKN
-201 ELKDSKAWFQVEL
+201 ELKDARAWFQVEL
-214 LASTDQNAIVDRSAP
+214 VVSTDVDAIVDRSMP

-234 EEDLRSAQLV
+234 EDDLRSAQLI

-257 AVTWFGVTASVTD
+257 AVTWYGVSAPITD
-270 RIGTTLLPTQEVSRA
+270 RIGTTLLPAQEVSRA
-285 RPGQVGPG
+285 RPGQVGSDV
-293 IDLRMSFLAES
+293 DLRMSFLACTAT
-304 DAPSI
+304 DTLIGA
-309 VDSLRK
+309 LGR
-315 LVAAYRKWISEL
+315 LVTAYREWISTMEA
-327 EVSLVDRTADVPEA
+327 SLAGETDVPES

-346 TEHFENARET
+346 AEHIENARE
-356 ADRIEAGINLLETDP
+356 AAGRIQAGVELLQRDP

-379 ANSSMQAQRARQ
+379 ANSAMQAQRARQ
-391 VWVRKGATGVA
+391 VWVRNGATGSA
-402 DDGAEQ
+402 DGGEEQ
-408 LWYPFQVAFILLNL
+408 SWYPFQIAFILLNL
-422 PSVVDPG
+422 PSVADRS
-429 HPERGVADLLWFP
+429 HPERDVADLLWFP

-449 AYLGLVAFVI
+449 AYLGLVAFIV

-464 RDSAAIGVAVIMR
+464 RDNAAIGVAVIMR

-499 RIRIGDSSLGARPF
+499 QIRTADNGLGSRPF

-528 DDAKKSLRALRSGTE
+528 EDAKKSLRALRSGTE

-555 PWCGKALDDSKYKVV
+555 PWCGKALDESKYKVV
-570 ASPAPKLIIAC
+570 SSPSPKLVIAC
-581 GNRTCD
+581 GNQTCD

-593 VYVVDQDIYEYRPEL
+593 VYLVDQDIYEYRPEL

-621 RADVGKLFARDGVG
+621 RAEVGKLFARDGVG
-635 SPPDLI
+635 SAPDLI

-661 TAVDIACSTTDADG
+661 TAVDVACSTTDADG

-692 AKDQIKLVFDRESR
+692 ANEQIKQVFDRQSR

-731 RMYLGVMSPATS
+731 RMYVGVMSPATS
-743 HATLLVRTYGSLLQA
+743 HATLLVRTYGALLQA
-758 AHDIDG
+758 ARNIEG
-764 TPETRDP
+764 RPEVRDP
-771 YWTLIG
+771 YWTLLG

-799 LGLVARRRGTQTRR
+799 LGVVARRTSTDARR

-835 LERDYESGDA
+835 LERTFESGNA

-885 VGRRFP
+885 VGRRYP

-947 ARLMIDSMSGELGAH
+947 ARLMVDSMSGESGAH
-962 KAPSHEAE
+962 AAPSHEAE

-978 EKRVDSTTDGEET
+978 EKRVESTTEGKET

-1001 LRVWIAE
+1001 LKVWIAE
-1008 AGSRDSMK
+1008 ASSRDSMR
-1016 YANRRDSS
+1016 YENRKDSS

-1036 DEDIEYTQTETPWPT
+1036 DQDIEYTQTETPWPT

-1066 IRMRSEQ
+1066 IRMRSES

>member
-1 MGREKLT
+1 M
-8 TGTTG
+8 TGSTD
-13 LDQMYRFRSEMVED
+13 LDAMYSFRGEMVED
-27 LRRDLLGPAG
+27 LRRDVLGPAG
-37 GEGEVLEE
+37 GDEEILEE

-53 GVLWPR
+53 GVLWPLD
-59 DEEFQEEP
+59 DELQEAP

-101 VDSAVVSEVHFDVSA
+101 VDSALASEVHFDVSA
-116 ARYEPSAVSVEP
+116 ARYEPSEVSVEL
-128 GDPSPRRRG
+128 DDSSPRRRG
-137 RSKPATWT
+137 RSRPDTWS
-145 RKRINS
+145 RKQVNPD
-151 ERVTHSLATM
+151 RVTHSLATK
-161 GAVKLTVAPGLE
+161 GAVKLSMAPGLE

-190 IARNVQSAEKG
+190 IARNVQTAAKN
-201 ELKDSKAWFQVEL
+201 ELKDARAWFQVEL
-214 LASTDQNAIVDRSAP
+214 NVTTDADAIVDRSAP

-234 EEDLRSAQLV
+234 EDDLRSAQLI

-257 AVTWFGVTASVTD
+257 AVTWFGVTTPVTD
-270 RIGTTLLPTQEVSRA
+270 RIATTLLPMQEVPRA
-285 RPGQVGPG
+285 RPGQVGPDV
-293 IDLRMSFLAES
+293 DLRMSFLAS
-304 DAPSI
+304 ADTPTLVAT
-309 VDSLRK
+309 LKK
-315 LVAAYRKWISEL
+315 LVDAYRGWISKL
-327 EVSLVDRTADVPEA
+327 EKSLNAGETDVPES
-341 LMPTA
+341 LTPTA
-346 TEHFENARET
+346 EEHIKNAREA
-356 ADRIEAGINLLETDP
+356 ADRIEAGIKLLEENP

-379 ANSSMQAQRARQ
+379 ANSAMQAQRARQ
-391 VWVRKGATGVA
+391 VWVRNGATGTA
-402 DDGAEQ
+402 SDGEEQ
-408 LWYPFQVAFILLNL
+408 FWYPFQLAFILLNL
-422 PSVVDPG
+422 PSVADRS
-429 HPERGVADLLWFP
+429 HPERDVADLLWFP

-449 AYLGLVAFVI
+449 AYLGLVAFVV

-464 RDSAAIGVAVIMR
+464 RDNAAIGVAVIMR

-499 RIRIGDSSLGARPF
+499 QIRTSDGGLGARPF
-513 SIGLWVGR
+513 SIGLWIGR

-528 DDAKKSLRALRSGTE
+528 ADAKKSLKALRSNSE
-543 ITEANPVQLTQC
+543 ITDANPVQLTQC
-555 PWCGKALDDSKYKVV
+555 PWCGKALDDSKYNVV
-570 ASPAPKLIIAC
+570 SSPSPKLVIAC

-593 VYVVDQDIYEYRPEL
+593 VYLVDQDIYEFRPEL

-621 RADVGKLFARDGVG
+621 RADVGKLFARDGIG

-661 TAVDIACSTTDADG
+661 TAVDIACSTTDVDG
-675 NVLSRPK
+675 NISSRPK

-731 RMYLGVMSPATS
+731 RMYVGVMSPATS
-743 HATLLVRTYGSLLQA
+743 HATLLVRTYGALLQA
-758 AHDIDG
+758 AQDIDG
-764 TPETRDP
+764 RPEIRDP
-771 YWTLIG
+771 YWTLLG

-799 LGLVARRRGTQTRR
+799 LGVVARRTGTDARR
-813 LQSAGEL
+813 LQSTGEL

-835 LERDYESGDA
+835 LERTFESGNA

-947 ARLMIDSMSGELGAH
+947 ARLMVDSMSGELGAH
-962 KAPSHEAE
+962 AAPSHEAE
-970 LRQLIALI
+970 LRKLIALI
-978 EKRVDSTTDGEET
+978 EKRVESTTDGEET
-991 ADTVEQLEEM
+991 ADTVEQLDEM
-1001 LRVWIAE
+1001 LKVWIAE
-1008 AGSRDSMK
+1008 AGSRDSMR
-1016 YANRRDSS
+1016 YENRKDSS

-1066 IRMRSEQ
+1066 IRMRSES

>member
-1 MGREKLT
+1 M
-8 TGTTG
+8 TGATD
-13 LDQMYRFRSEMVED
+13 LDEMYGFRSEMVED
-27 LRRDLLGPAG
+27 LRRDLLGPSG
-37 GEGEVLEE
+37 GDEEVLEE

-53 GVLWPR
+53 GVLWPL
-59 DEEFQEEP
+59 DGALQEEP

-75 TVDGESDSPV
+75 TVDGASDSPV

-101 VDSAVVSEVHFDVSA
+101 VDSTQVSEVHFDVSA
-116 ARYEPSAVSVEP
+116 ARYDPSEDLVEP
-128 GDPSPRRRG
+128 DDSSPRRRG
-137 RSKPATWT
+137 RTRPATWS
-145 RKRINS
+145 RKLVS
-151 ERVTHSLATM
+151 PDRVTHSLATK
-161 GAVKLTVAPGLE
+161 GAVKLSVAPGLE

-182 DGKVTISA
+182 DGKVTVSA
-190 IARNVQSAEKG
+190 VARNVQTAEKN
-201 ELKDSKAWFQVEL
+201 ELKDARAWFQVEL
-214 LASTDQNAIVDRSAP
+214 VVSTDVDAIVDRSMP

-234 EEDLRSAQLV
+234 EDDLRSAQLI

-257 AVTWFGVTASVTD
+257 AVTWYGVSAPITN

-285 RPGQVGPG
+285 QPGQVGSDV
-293 IDLRMSFLAES
+293 DLRMSFLAGATT
-304 DAPSI
+304 DTLI
-309 VDSLRK
+309 GTLHR
-315 LVAAYRKWISEL
+315 LVAAYREWIFTL
-327 EVSLVDRTADVPEA
+327 EASLAAGETDVPES
-341 LMPTA
+341 LTA
-346 TEHFENARET
+346 TADEHIENAREAAT
-356 ADRIEAGINLLETDP
+356 RIEAGIELLEKNP

-379 ANSSMQAQRARQ
+379 ANSAMQAQRARQ
-391 VWVRKGATGVA
+391 VWVRNGATGSA
-402 DDGAEQ
+402 DGGEEQ
-408 LWYPFQVAFILLNL
+408 SWYPFQIAFILLNL
-422 PSVVDPG
+422 PSVADRS
-429 HPERGVADLLWFP
+429 HPERDVADLLWFP

-449 AYLGLVAFVI
+449 AYLGLVAFIV

-464 RDSAAIGVAVIMR
+464 RDNAAIGVAVIMR

-499 RIRIGDSSLGARPF
+499 QIRIADNGLGSRPF

-528 DDAKKSLRALRSGTE
+528 EDAKKSLRALRAGTE

-570 ASPAPKLIIAC
+570 SSPSPKLVIAC
-581 GNRTCD
+581 GNQTCE

-593 VYVVDQDIYEYRPEL
+593 VYLVDQDIYEYRPEL

-621 RADVGKLFARDGVG
+621 RAEVGKLFARDGVG
-635 SPPDLI
+635 SAPDLI

-661 TAVDIACSTTDADG
+661 TAVDVACSTTDADG
-675 NVLSRPK
+675 NVSSRPK

-692 AKDQIKLVFDRESR
+692 ANKQIKQVFDRRSR

-731 RMYLGVMSPATS
+731 RMYVGVMSPATS
-743 HATLLVRTYGSLLQA
+743 HATLLVRTYGALLQA
-758 AHDIDG
+758 ARDIEG
-764 TPETRDP
+764 RPEIRDP
-771 YWTLIG
+771 YWTLLG

-799 LGLVARRRGTQTRR
+799 LGVVARRTGTDARR

-835 LERDYESGDA
+835 LERTFESGHA

-947 ARLMIDSMSGELGAH
+947 ARLMVDSMSGELGAH
-962 KAPSHEAE
+962 AAPSHEAE

-1001 LRVWIAE
+1001 LKVWIAE
-1008 AGSRDSMK
+1008 AGWRDSMR
-1016 YANRRDSS
+1016 YENRKDSS

-1036 DEDIEYTQTETPWPT
+1036 DQDIEYTQTETPWPT

-1057 VDAESALYS
+1057 VDAESALYT
-1066 IRMRSEQ
+1066 IRMKSES

>member
-1 MGREKLT
+1 M
-8 TGTTG
+8 TGAID
-13 LDQMYRFRSEMVED
+13 LDEMYGFRSEMIED

-37 GEGEVLEE
+37 GDEEVLEE

-53 GVLWPR
+53 GVLWPL
-59 DEEFQEEP
+59 DGALQEEP

-75 TVDGESDSPV
+75 TVDGASDSPV

-101 VDSAVVSEVHFDVSA
+101 VDSTLVHEVHFDISA
-116 ARYEPSAVSVEP
+116 ARYEPSEDLVEP
-128 GDPSPRRRG
+128 DDSSPRRRG
-137 RSKPATWT
+137 RTRPATWS
-145 RKRINS
+145 RKLVCPA
-151 ERVTHSLATM
+151 RVTHSLATK
-161 GAVKLTVAPGLE
+161 GAVKLSVAPGLE

-182 DGKVTISA
+182 DDKVTVSA
-190 IARNVQSAEKG
+190 VARNVQTADKND
-201 ELKDSKAWFQVEL
+201 LKDARAWFQVEL
-214 LASTDQNAIVDRSAP
+214 IVSTDIDAIVDRSMP

-234 EEDLRSAQLV
+234 EDDLRSAQLI

-257 AVTWFGVTASVTD
+257 AVTWYGVSTAITN

-285 RPGQVGPG
+285 RPGQVGSDV
-293 IDLRMSFLAES
+293 DLRMSVLAGATT
-304 DAPSI
+304 DTLI
-309 VDSLRK
+309 GTLHR
-315 LVAAYRKWISEL
+315 LVTAYREWISKL
-327 EVSLVDRTADVPEA
+327 EASLAAGETDVPES
-341 LMPTA
+341 LTPTA
-346 TEHFENARET
+346 TEHIENAREAAT
-356 ADRIEAGINLLETDP
+356 RIESGIELLEKDP

-379 ANSSMQAQRARQ
+379 ANSAMQAQRARQ
-391 VWVRKGATGVA
+391 VWVRNGATGSA
-402 DDGAEQ
+402 DGGEEQ
-408 LWYPFQVAFILLNL
+408 SWYPFQIAFILLNL
-422 PSVVDPG
+422 PSVADRS
-429 HPERGVADLLWFP
+429 HPERDVADLLWFP

-449 AYLGLVAFVI
+449 AYLGLVAFIV

-464 RDSAAIGVAVIMR
+464 RDDAAIGVAVIMR

-499 RIRIGDSSLGARPF
+499 LIRTADGRLGARPF
-513 SIGLWVGR
+513 SIGLWIGR

-528 DDAKKSLRALRSGTE
+528 ADAKKSLLALNSESE

-555 PWCGKALDDSKYKVV
+555 PWCGRALNYSHYKVIS
-570 ASPAPKLIIAC
+570 SPSPKLVIAC
-581 GNRTCD
+581 GNRACD

-621 RADVGKLFARDGVG
+621 RVEVGKLFARDGVG

-661 TAVDIACSTTDADG
+661 TAVDLACSTVDSSG
-675 NVLSRPK
+675 NVSSRPK
-682 IIAST
+682 VIAST

-725 RDVAGT
+725 REVAGT
-731 RMYLGVMSPATS
+731 RMYVGVMSPATS
-743 HATLLVRTYGSLLQA
+743 HATLLVRTYGALLQA
-758 AHDIDG
+758 ARDIDG
-764 TPETRDP
+764 RPEVRDP
-771 YWTLIG
+771 YWTLLG

-799 LGLVARRRGTQTRR
+799 VGVVSRRTGTEARR

-825 SADIPRRLKS
+825 SAEIPRRLKS
-835 LERDYESGDA
+835 LERTFQSGSA
-845 DDVVLATNMISVGV
+845 EDVVLATNMISVGV
-859 DIDRLGLMAVM
+859 DIDRLGLMTVM

-906 SHFENFVP
+906 SHFENFLP

-947 ARLMIDSMSGELGAH
+947 ARLMVDSMSGERGAH
-962 KAPSHEAE
+962 SAPSHEAE
-970 LRQLIALI
+970 LRRLIALI
-978 EKRVDSTTDGEET
+978 ASRVESTTGGEET
-991 ADTVEQLEEM
+991 SDTVEQLEEM
-1001 LRVWIAE
+1001 LKVWIAE
-1008 AGSRDSMK
+1008 ARARDSMK
-1016 YANRRDSS
+1016 YENRKDSS

-1036 DEDIEYTQTETPWPT
+1036 NEDIEYTLAETPWPT

-1066 IRMRSEQ
+1066 IRMRSQS

>member
-1 MGREKLT
+1 M
-8 TGTTG
+8 TGATD
-13 LDQMYRFRSEMVED
+13 LDEMYGFRGEMVEE
-27 LRRDLLGPAG
+27 LRGDLLGPAG
-37 GEGEVLEE
+37 SDDEVLEE

-53 GVLWPR
+53 GVLWPLD
-59 DEEFQEEP
+59 DELQEEP

-75 TVDGESDSPV
+75 TIDGESDSPV

-101 VDSAVVSEVHFDVSA
+101 VDSALANDVYFDVSA
-116 ARYEPSAVSVEP
+116 ARYEPSEVQVEP
-128 GDPSPRRRG
+128 DDSSQRRRG
-137 RSKPATWT
+137 RSRPAAWS
-145 RKRINS
+145 RKAVS
-151 ERVTHSLATM
+151 PDRVAHSLANK
-161 GAVKLTVAPGLE
+161 GVVKLSLEPGLE

-190 IARNVQSAEKG
+190 IARNVQTAAKG
-201 ELKDSKAWFQVEL
+201 ELRDARAWFQVRL
-214 LASTDQNAIVDRSAP
+214 VVSTDADAIVDRSAP

-234 EEDLRSAQLV
+234 EDDLRSAQLI

-257 AVTWFGVTASVTD
+257 AVTWYGVTAPITD

-285 RPGQVGPG
+285 RPGQVGPDV
-293 IDLRMSFLAES
+293 DLRMSFLAS
-304 DAPSI
+304 ADTS
-309 VDSLRK
+309 VLVGTLDR
-315 LVAAYRKWISEL
+315 LVAAYRDWISKL
-327 EVSLVDRTADVPEA
+327 ETSLNAGETDVPDS
-341 LMPTA
+341 LTPTA
-346 TEHFENARET
+346 EEHIENAREA
-356 ADRIEAGINLLETDP
+356 ADRIAAGIKLLEEDP

-379 ANSSMQAQRARQ
+379 ANSAMQAQRARQ
-391 VWVRKGATGVA
+391 VWVRNGAIGTAG
-402 DDGAEQ
+402 DGEQ
-408 LWYPFQVAFILLNL
+408 QFWYPFQIAFILLNL
-422 PSVVDPG
+422 PSVVDRS
-429 HPERGVADLLWFP
+429 HPERDVADLLWFP

-449 AYLGLVAFVI
+449 AYLGLVAFVV

-464 RDSAAIGVAVIMR
+464 RDNAAIGVAVIMR

-499 RIRIGDSSLGARPF
+499 QIRTADNGLGTRPF

-528 DDAKKSLRALRSGTE
+528 ADAKKSLSALRSGTE

-570 ASPAPKLIIAC
+570 SSPSPKLVIAC

-593 VYVVDQDIYEYRPEL
+593 VYLVDQDIYEYRPEL

-692 AKDQIKLVFDRESR
+692 AKDQIKVVFDRDSR

-731 RMYLGVMSPATS
+731 RMYVGVMSPATS
-743 HATLLVRTYGSLLQA
+743 HATLLVRTYGALLQA
-758 AHDIDG
+758 AQDVDG
-764 TPETRDP
+764 RPEIRDP
-771 YWTLIG
+771 YWTLLG

-799 LGLVARRRGTQTRR
+799 LGVVSRRTGTGPRR

-835 LERDYESGDA
+835 LERTFKSGNA

-906 SHFENFVP
+906 SHFENFAP

-947 ARLMIDSMSGELGAH
+947 ARLMVESMSGELGAH
-962 KAPSHEAE
+962 AAPGHEAE

-978 EKRVDSTTDGEET
+978 EKRVESTTDGEET
-991 ADTVEQLEEM
+991 ADTVEQLDEM
-1001 LRVWIAE
+1001 LKVWIAE
-1008 AGSRDSMK
+1008 AGARDSMK
-1016 YANRRDSS
+1016 YENRKDSS

-1066 IRMRSEQ
+1066 IRMRSQS

>member
-1 MGREKLT
+1 M
-8 TGTTG
+8 TGTTD
-13 LDQMYRFRSEMVED
+13 LNEMYGFRSEMVED

-37 GEGEVLEE
+37 GNEEVLEE

-53 GVLWPR
+53 GVLWPL
-59 DEEFQEEP
+59 DDALQEEP

-75 TVDGESDSPV
+75 TVDGASDSPV

-101 VDSAVVSEVHFDVSA
+101 VDSTLVHEVHFDISA
-116 ARYEPSAVSVEP
+116 ARYDPSAALVEP
-128 GDPSPRRRG
+128 DDSSPRRRG
-137 RSKPATWT
+137 RTRPATWS
-145 RKRINS
+145 RKLVS
-151 ERVTHSLATM
+151 PDRVTHSLATT
-161 GAVKLTVAPGLE
+161 GAVKLSVAPGLE

-182 DGKVTISA
+182 DGKVTVSA
-190 IARNVQSAEKG
+190 VARNVQTAEKN
-201 ELKDSKAWFQVEL
+201 ELKDARAWFQVEL
-214 LASTDQNAIVDRSAP
+214 VVSTDVDAIVDRSMP

-234 EEDLRSAQLV
+234 EYDLRSAQLI

-257 AVTWFGVTASVTD
+257 AVTWYGVSAPITD
-270 RIGTTLLPTQEVSRA
+270 RIGTTLLPAQEVSRA
-285 RPGQVGPG
+285 RPGQVGSDV
-293 IDLRMSFLAES
+293 DLRMSFLAS
-304 DAPSI
+304 AATDT
-309 VDSLRK
+309 
-315 LVAAYRKWISEL
+315 LVGTLGRLVTAYREWIFTL
-327 EVSLVDRTADVPEA
+327 EASLAAGETDVPES
-341 LMPTA
+341 LKPTA
-346 TEHFENARET
+346 AEHIENARE
-356 ADRIEAGINLLETDP
+356 AAGRIQAGVELLQRDP

-379 ANSSMQAQRARQ
+379 ANSAMQAQRARQ
-391 VWVRKGATGVA
+391 VWVRNGATGSA
-402 DDGAEQ
+402 DGGEEQ
-408 LWYPFQVAFILLNL
+408 SWYPFQIAFILLNL
-422 PSVVDPG
+422 PSVADRS
-429 HPERGVADLLWFP
+429 HPERDVADLLWFP

-449 AYLGLVAFVI
+449 AYLGLVAFIV

-464 RDSAAIGVAVIMR
+464 RDNAAIGVAVIMR

-499 RIRIGDSSLGARPF
+499 QIRTADNGLGSRPF

-528 DDAKKSLRALRSGTE
+528 EDAKKSLRALRSGTE

-570 ASPAPKLIIAC
+570 SSPSPKLVIAC
-581 GNRTCD
+581 GNQTCD

-593 VYVVDQDIYEYRPEL
+593 VYLVDQDIYEYRPEL

-621 RADVGKLFARDGVG
+621 RAEVGKLFARDGVG
-635 SPPDLI
+635 SAPDLI

-661 TAVDIACSTTDADG
+661 TAVDVACSTTDAEG

-692 AKDQIKLVFDRESR
+692 ANEQIKQVFDRQSR

-731 RMYLGVMSPATS
+731 RMYVGVMSPATS
-743 HATLLVRTYGSLLQA
+743 HATLLVRTYGALLQA
-758 AHDIDG
+758 ARDIEG
-764 TPETRDP
+764 RPEIRDP
-771 YWTLIG
+771 YWTLLG

-799 LGLVARRRGTQTRR
+799 LGVVARRTGTDARR

-835 LERDYESGDA
+835 LERTFESGNA

-947 ARLMIDSMSGELGAH
+947 ARLMVDSMSGDLGAH
-962 KAPSHEAE
+962 AAPSHKAE

-978 EKRVDSTTDGEET
+978 EKRVESTTDGEET

-1001 LRVWIAE
+1001 LKVWIAE
-1008 AGSRDSMK
+1008 ASSRDSMR
-1016 YANRRDSS
+1016 YENRKDSS

-1036 DEDIEYTQTETPWPT
+1036 DQDIEYTQTETPWPT

-1066 IRMRSEQ
+1066 IRMRSES

>member
-1 MGREKLT
+1 M
-8 TGTTG
+8 TGTTD
-13 LDQMYRFRSEMVED
+13 LEAMYGFRGAMVED
-27 LRRDLLGPAG
+27 LRRDLLGPANG
-37 GEGEVLEE
+37 DTEVLEE

-53 GVLWPR
+53 GVLWPLD
-59 DEEFQEEP
+59 DELQEEP

-75 TVDGESDSPV
+75 TVDGASDSPV

-101 VDSAVVSEVHFDVSA
+101 VDATRVSEVHFDVSA
-116 ARYEPSAVSVEP
+116 ARYEPSEVLVELA
-128 GDPSPRRRG
+128 DSSSRRRG
-137 RSKPATWT
+137 RSRPATWS
-145 RKRINS
+145 RKHVNPD
-151 ERVTHSLATM
+151 RVTHSVGSK
-161 GAVKLTVAPGLE
+161 GAVKLSVAPGLE
-173 LYVLTRSPR
+173 LYVLTRTPR

-190 IARNVQSAEKG
+190 VARNVQTSAKN
-201 ELKDSKAWFQVEL
+201 ELKDARAWFQVEL
-214 LASTDQNAIVDRSAP
+214 VVSTDADAIIDRSAP

-234 EEDLRSAQLV
+234 EDDLRSAQLI

-257 AVTWFGVTASVTD
+257 AVTWYGVTAPTTD
-270 RIGTTLLPTQEVSRA
+270 KIGTTLLPTQEVSRA
-285 RPGQVGPG
+285 RPGQVGPDV
-293 IDLRMSFLAES
+293 DLRMSFLT
-304 DAPSI
+304 DASTA
-309 VDSLRK
+309 SLIDTLEK
-315 LVAAYRKWISEL
+315 LVAAYRDWIAKL
-327 EVSLVDRTADVPEA
+327 EASVAAGETDVPES
-341 LMPTA
+341 LTPTA
-346 TEHFENARET
+346 QEHLENAREA
-356 ADRIEAGINLLETDP
+356 ADRIEAGIELLEEDA
-371 DVLRAFRL
+371 DVLRAFQL
-379 ANSSMQAQRARQ
+379 ANSAMQAQRARQ
-391 VWVRKGATGVA
+391 VWVR
-402 DDGAEQ
+402 DGAIGTAGEGDEQ
-408 LWYPFQVAFILLNL
+408 SWYPFQIAFILLNL
-422 PSVVDPG
+422 PSVADRS
-429 HPERGVADLLWFP
+429 HSERDVADLLWFP

-449 AYLGLVAFVI
+449 AYLGLVAFVV

-464 RDSAAIGVAVIMR
+464 RDDSAIGVAVIMR

-499 RIRIGDSSLGARPF
+499 QIRSADGGLGTRPF

-528 DDAKKSLRALRSGTE
+528 EDAKKSLRALRSGTE

-570 ASPAPKLIIAC
+570 SSPSPKLVIAC
-581 GNRTCD
+581 GNQTCD
-587 FASGLP
+587 FRSGLP
-593 VYVVDQDIYEYRPEL
+593 VYLVDQDIYEYRPEL

-621 RADVGKLFARDGVG
+621 RSDVGKLFARDGVG

-656 VGLYE
+656 MGLYE
-661 TAVDIACSTTDADG
+661 TAVDIACSTTDVDG
-675 NVLSRPK
+675 NVSSRPK

-692 AKDQIKLVFDRESR
+692 AKHQIKSVFDRDSR

-731 RMYLGVMSPATS
+731 RMYVGVMSPATS
-743 HATLLVRTYGSLLQA
+743 HATLLVRTYGAILQA
-758 AHDIDG
+758 AQDIDG
-764 TPETRDP
+764 QPDIRDP
-771 YWTLIG
+771 YWTLLG

-799 LGLVARRRGTQTRR
+799 LGVVSRRTGTEARH

-835 LERDYESGDA
+835 LERTFGSGNA

-885 VGRRFP
+885 VGRRYP

-947 ARLMIDSMSGELGAH
+947 ARLMVDAMSGENGAH
-962 KAPSHEAE
+962 SAPNHEVE

-978 EKRVDSTTDGEET
+978 EKRVESTTDGEET
-991 ADTVEQLEEM
+991 ADTVEQLDEM
-1001 LRVWIAE
+1001 LKVWISE
-1008 AGSRDSMK
+1008 ASSRDSMR
-1016 YANRRDSS
+1016 YENRKNSS

-1066 IRMRSEQ
+1066 IRMRSES